1 MHNDLPGETN
11 DWVGGADFMAAF
23 SYSLGGPGDL
33 VLFGCFQGGWVGVKG
48 NCWEM
53 KSMGPCFRPGWAK
66 LGVGSCH
73 FICSADPAQ
82 SMEDVVWN
90 KIQEDKNSRRRP
102 R

>member
-1 MHNDLPGETN
+1 
-11 DWVGGADFMAAF
+11 MAAF

-53 KSMGPCFRPGWAK
+53 KSMGPCFRPGWAR

-73 FICSADPAQ
+73 FICSADPTE
-82 SMEDVVWN
+82 SLEDVVCWGLAWVSWGTRFISLGEGGILLFSGTLDSIE
-90 KIQEDKNSRRRP
+90 K
-102 R
+102 